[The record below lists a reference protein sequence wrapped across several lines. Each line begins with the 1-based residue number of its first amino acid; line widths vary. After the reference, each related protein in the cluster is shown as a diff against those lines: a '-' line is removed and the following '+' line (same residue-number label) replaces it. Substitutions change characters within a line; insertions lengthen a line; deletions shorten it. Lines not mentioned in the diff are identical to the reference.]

1 MQVSDIKVSAS
12 ILAADPLNLG
22 SDVANVIKAGSDRLH
37 VDIMDGHYVPN
48 VSFGPGT
55 ILALK
60 KAVSIPFDVHIMVK
74 PVDTFIEMYAEAA
87 NTLIIHPECTDHL
100 HRSLTRIKELGIH
113 TGIALNPG
121 SSIELLKPVLGLV
134 DHVLVMS
141 VNPGFGG
148 QSFIE
153 SSISKIRDVHALIQS
168 SNHSIELSVDGGINA
183 STAPKVTKA
192 GATILV
198 AGNAIFKERDYA
210 KAVHALKNPLK

>member
-1 MQVSDIKVSAS
+1 
-12 ILAADPLNLG
+12 
-22 SDVANVIKAGSDRLH
+22 
-37 VDIMDGHYVPN
+37 
-48 VSFGPGT
+48 
-55 ILALK
+55 
-60 KAVSIPFDVHIMVK
+60 
-74 PVDTFIEMYAEAA
+74 
-87 NTLIIHPECTDHL
+87 
-100 HRSLTRIKELGIH
+100 
-113 TGIALNPG
+113 
-121 SSIELLKPVLGLV
+121 
-134 DHVLVMS
+134 MS